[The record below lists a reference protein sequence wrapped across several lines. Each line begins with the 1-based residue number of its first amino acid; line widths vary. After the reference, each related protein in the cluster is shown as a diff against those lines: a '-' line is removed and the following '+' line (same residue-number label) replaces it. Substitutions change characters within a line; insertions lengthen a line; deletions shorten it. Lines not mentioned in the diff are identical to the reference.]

1 MQRARAG
8 YLPSAGRPALVL
20 AAPGRAGDSG
30 GFSIIG
36 SVLRRYVSQVASADA
51 GEGAHPLP
59 DSTLMAYR

>member
-1 MQRARAG
+1 V
-8 YLPSAGRPALVL
+8 LV
-20 AAPGRAGDSG
+20 APGRAGDSG

-51 GEGAHPLP
+51 GEGAHPLR